1 MFKRRRGIF
10 KGVVLYVLRSK
21 PLSGYEILK
30 ELSRLSAG
38 RYVPS
43 PGTLYPLL
51 SYLESE
57 GLITAREVYV
67 GRRRKKIYELTP
79 RGVEELAKLLDDEE
93 FRGLVQVLESGA
105 AASDLLAAIRDELV
119 YIDEVFDEVEGRDE
133 TLLEEVLT
141 LLKRLEE
148 KVSTRLAP
156 TAERQELGLG
166 VFLRHLHAVYVIEVQ
181 GGVFYGEE
189 LLSTFETDYVH
200 HVPLV
205 YLHL

>member
-10 KGVVLYVLRSK
+10 KGVVLYVLRSR

-148 KVSTRLAP
+148 KVSTRLA
-156 TAERQELGLG
+156 Q
-166 VFLRHLHAVYVIEVQ
+166 LRR
-181 GGVFYGEE
+181 GRN
-189 LLSTFETDYVH
+189 
-200 HVPLV
+200 
-205 YLHL
+205 

>member
-1 MFKRRRGIF
+1 M
-10 KGVVLYVLRSK
+10 LRSR

-79 RGVEELAKLLDDEE
+79 RGEEELAKLLDEEE
-93 FRGLVQVLESGA
+93 FRGLVQMLESGA

-133 TLLEEVLT
+133 ALLEEVLT

-148 KVSTRLAP
+148 KVSTRLA
-156 TAERQELGLG
+156 Q
-166 VFLRHLHAVYVIEVQ
+166 LRR
-181 GGVFYGEE
+181 GRN
-189 LLSTFETDYVH
+189 
-200 HVPLV
+200 
-205 YLHL
+205 

>member
-1 MFKRRRGIF
+1 M
-10 KGVVLYVLRSK
+10 LRSR

-79 RGVEELAKLLDDEE
+79 GGEEELAKLLDEEE
-93 FRGLVQVLESGA
+93 FRGLVQMLESGA

-133 TLLEEVLT
+133 ALLEEVLT

-148 KVSTRLAP
+148 KVSMRLA
-156 TAERQELGLG
+156 Q
-166 VFLRHLHAVYVIEVQ
+166 LRR
-181 GGVFYGEE
+181 GRN
-189 LLSTFETDYVH
+189 
-200 HVPLV
+200 
-205 YLHL
+205 

>member
-1 MFKRRRGIF
+1 MFKRRRGVF
-10 KGVVLYVLRSK
+10 KGVVLYVLRSR

-67 GRRRKKIYELTP
+67 GRRRKKIYELTL
-79 RGVEELAKLLDDEE
+79 RGEEELAKLLDEEE
-93 FRGLVQVLESGA
+93 FRGLVQMLESGA

-119 YIDEVFDEVEGRDE
+119 YIDEVFDEVEGRVE

-148 KVSTRLAP
+148 KVSTRLA
-156 TAERQELGLG
+156 Q
-166 VFLRHLHAVYVIEVQ
+166 LRR
-181 GGVFYGEE
+181 GKN
-189 LLSTFETDYVH
+189 
-200 HVPLV
+200 
-205 YLHL
+205 